1 MQNACKS
8 IECESNTIDDKQLH
22 HGTAD
27 TNDSVE
33 YSNRPRYNDI
43 NLNGARASY
52 LLIIA
57 RILDY

>member
-1 MQNACKS
+1 MLASRMNVRATLS
-8 IECESNTIDDKQLH
+8 TTNNYI
-22 HGTAD
+22 TAD